1 MRRLL
6 ALSCSA
12 FAFVGLAVA
21 GSGCAPGNQEAC
33 IKYVEAQNAAYS
45 ECGMDD
51 RVIRDGDV
59 EQTCP
64 ATLNEG
70 LNCVDYYERLAA
82 SFACEN
88 GEVVWDSSGSCS

>member
-12 FAFVGLAVA
+12 LVLAGV
-21 GSGCAPGNQEAC
+21 GCAPGNQEAC
-33 IKYVEAQNAAYS
+33 LRYVEAQNAAYS

-51 RVIRDGDV
+51 RVIDIP
-59 EQTCP
+59 ENTCP

-70 LNCVDYYERLAA
+70 LNCVDYYERLAD

-88 GEVVWDSSGSCS
+88 GEVVWDASGSCS

>member
-6 ALSCSA
+6 ALCCLA
-12 FAFVGLAVA
+12 LVCTGL
-21 GSGCAPGNQEAC
+21 GCAPGNQEAC
-33 IKYVEAQNAAYS
+33 IRYVEAQNAAYR
-45 ECGMDD
+45 ECGKDE
-51 RVIRDGDV
+51 RVKDPDI
-59 EQTCP
+59 TCP

-70 LNCVDYYERLAA
+70 LNCVDYYEKLAD